1 MSSPPPKQSLSSP
14 TSGNTPQPVLPTP
27 SSSTSVSLR
36 QLNHNKQS
44 QMRRELEQ
52 QLIEKQKQLQESNSG
67 IGKNVLARQVSQL
80 QDRLKEMDNNISHEE
95 LQPTSSVDRLR
106 SLERDL
112 SSYRSHPLSP
122 GISSIRNK
130 EKLLNQR
137 SPTHTTTSV
146 NSTGLDPLPS
156 PTTSTLLPPAHGH
169 DSTSMLPL
177 PPPPTGSTP
186 TKRRSKIPNTDRRNT
201 DIEFATE
208 IGQGLLLEV
217 RKMQALLQEKE
228 EKLRTLEN
236 QKADLERTAEAMAKQ
251 MRQREENEEKL
262 KEETWNLE
270 LAKQEL
276 VVSVTDLQTNL
287 TKANAEQNKLAKQV
301 NELRTEIEQLRDREE
316 KLTTTIDK
324 MKQRHEQDMSS
335 LRRHAAGIQREKSD
349 QSKQIEAL
357 TSELAIAKAQ
367 SRIGKHAS
375 MEADA
380 HLRRSDK
387 EQTDSDQAKSTLAV
401 RNDSSPSTSPPSSPK
416 QSPTRN
422 QAMEVETLKTSLAHA
437 HRIIS
442 GLRSNLHKEKTEKFE
457 FKKLLAESQET
468 IEQLQNDPRMWV
480 DAGPTRGAGGSS
492 SNMSARV
499 EDGQFGGRRSHKAS
513 TSSASKR
520 RGKKT
525 LDPRRSNSNKL
536 SKSRNTGDNDS
547 VYSYTSMS
555 DNEDS
560 ELDSFDESDADAFN
574 SNSNHKNGKSTS
586 KKAAAI
592 GFTPLSSELSQ
603 SQAQKPVA
611 MDAQVN
617 TDELDVLPPLAT
629 VIDTDTST
637 APRSLSD
644 ELGMAMSRTPSTA
657 AAAATKEP
665 SITDSLKNVTG
676 GIAAAIGMG
685 ALLDNDKKTGIEIS
699 TQTDEEPAKAIT
711 CEISTQTEQ
720 ATLHDV
726 TQAAFSLEPEDPAI
740 AQAALA
746 AAITESRKA
755 ALENAVDQQTQSEPE
770 DPSIAEAAL
779 AAATAAAVLA
789 SRKQALE
796 SAVDQE
802 TQSKVEDPAIAE
814 AAITAAIAASRQ
826 LAFESAVSQET
837 QCDPAIQEA
846 MVADALANARKT
858 ALDSAIDHETQSD
871 PEDPS
876 IAEAALAAAT
886 AAAVLNSRKQAL
898 ESAVDQEIQCDP
910 EDPFIAEAATASA
923 IVASR
928 QHALES
934 AVSQETQCDP
944 EDPSIQDALI
954 ANALAASRKSALE
967 SAIDQ
972 EIQCDP
978 EDPAIAEAALAA
990 ATAAATAAAVLASR
1004 QEALASAVHQETQS
1018 ETEDPSI
1025 AEAALA
1031 ASNAAAIA
1039 ASRKAALEAAISQE
1053 TQSEAVPVVD
1063 HEIQCDPVV
1072 GTDCGVQSQVD
1083 SVDASIQSELVE
1095 TKDSDV
1101 QYESI
1106 DTADAS
1112 VQHEETDESRE
1123 LAAAAI
1129 AASALAAKELA
1140 VQHHSIGTQSEDVP
1154 TSDESTQCEV
1164 AAVLDH
1170 ETQYD
1175 VPAGID
1181 HSTQSTLAE
1190 TLECGVQSEAPLTVD
1205 ADVPVQH
1212 DLADTK
1218 DAQVQYE
1225 TPDVSSSK
1233 AILPVPLVLGGH
1245 GDQDKEALTVP
1256 AASTEEED
1264 EEFFDASA
1272 DSKPSSHNTI
1282 KNAAVFNNAV
1292 PASRAIKS
1300 DQPDSIADGQTH
1312 EEKDSHSLPFAAAA
1326 AAPAAIATS
1335 RSINTTDASPNK
1347 APDASYDTASEP
1359 RHEIVPEKVF
1369 TKAETDAL
1377 VASAVAMALANAAAS
1392 QKREE
1397 PTTKILNVDDVEEED
1412 SKRHTCDMSH
1422 NNNNSN
1428 TIAPNHDADSAVVSH
1443 SSGIVSRDDEEPISE
1458 EDYGNVVVHLPR
1470 EEDTITSSPYQDKRQ
1485 QQRELEELAI
1495 LNRHDQAPR
1504 SVGNEFEHHA
1514 SKPRSLELSMGPVM
1528 TYGKE
1533 PVDVANDAATGA
1545 VAGAVAGAI
1554 ATGATLHHHHQQ
1566 QQETDEEDIMDIP
1579 VRPANPPPAALLS
1592 RAALSPTFNE
1602 RSMSPVSVPSSKGK
1616 APYDSYSGLSSP
1628 TTNDDNQPS
1637 SSRLDLNK
1645 RGSVSVSSL
1654 STTNTNEQLQ
1664 SMASSQYD
1672 ASGRGSTGAGTTDPN
1687 MINLITQTMIGDWMY
1702 KYTRKAV
1709 GGGLSENR
1717 HQRYFW
1723 IHPYT
1728 NTLYWSTAGPGGNGN
1743 GHEAKAKCAL
1753 IENIT
1758 AVPDYTSNANGLP
1771 NVSLLIQ
1778 TSQRQLKLTA
1788 PTMEKHERWLESIQ
1802 YLIAR
1807 NANGSNAGL
1816 TLLNDASRRG
1826 PENSMNNRSVSSGT
1840 TGSLLNRP
1848 SFRRIHDIFQQ
1859 PSVSTSAPSMATSTG
1874 DDHTDLDDEEDE
1886 VLEDVRMCCNGKHHV
1901 SKLEKDHTHRHQYRK
1916 RKNHHDKTRNTIPTV
1931 G

>member
-52 QLIEKQKQLQESNSG
+52 QLIEKQRQLQESSSG

-80 QDRLKEMDNNISHEE
+80 QDRLKELDNNINSEE

-112 SSYRSHPLSP
+112 TSYRSHPLSP

-137 SPTHTTTSV
+137 SPTHTTTSA

-236 QKADLERTAEAMAKQ
+236 QKADLERAAEAMAKQ

-316 KLTTTIDK
+316 KLTTTIDN

-357 TSELAIAKAQ
+357 QSELAIAKAQ

-380 HLRRSDK
+380 NLRRGEK
-387 EQTDSDQAKSTLAV
+387 EQTDGDQAKSTLAV
-401 RNDSSPSTSPPSSPK
+401 KNDSSPSTSPPSSPK

-457 FKKLLAESQET
+457 LKKLLAESQET

-480 DAGPTRGAGGSS
+480 DAGPTRGGGGSS
-492 SNMSARV
+492 SNMNARI

-513 TSSASKR
+513 TSSTSKR
-520 RGKKT
+520 RGKKA
-525 LDPRRSNSNKL
+525 LDPRRSNSNRL
-536 SKSRNTGDNDS
+536 NKSRIAGDHDS
-547 VYSYTSMS
+547 VHSYTSMS
-555 DNEDS
+555 DNDDS
-560 ELDSFDESDADAFN
+560 ELDSFDESDTDPINTAFN
-574 SNSNHKNGKSTS
+574 NNKSIS

-611 MDAQVN
+611 VDAQVN
-617 TDELDVLPPLAT
+617 TDTLDVLPPLAT
-629 VIDTDTST
+629 VISTETST
-637 APRSLSD
+637 APRSLGD
-644 ELGMAMSRTPSTA
+644 ELGMAMSRSPSLA
-657 AAAATKEP
+657 PEEP
-665 SITDSLKNVTG
+665 SITDSIKNVTG

-685 ALLDNDKKTGIEIS
+685 SLLQDKKEGVEISTQTEDPVKTITSEIS
-699 TQTDEEPAKAIT
+699 TQTDAPKQQMT
-711 CEISTQTEQ
+711 LQDVPQTS
-720 ATLHDV
+720 
-726 TQAAFSLEPEDPAI
+726 FSMEPEDPSI
-740 AQAALA
+740 AAAALA
-746 AAITESRKA
+746 AAIAESRKA
-755 ALENAVDQQTQSEPE
+755 ALENAVHQQVQSEPE

-802 TQSKVEDPAIAE
+802 TQSEVEDPA
-814 AAITAAIAASRQ
+814 
-826 LAFESAVSQET
+826 
-837 QCDPAIQEA
+837 
-846 MVADALANARKT
+846 
-858 ALDSAIDHETQSD
+858 
-871 PEDPS
+871 
-876 IAEAALAAAT
+876 
-886 AAAVLNSRKQAL
+886 
-898 ESAVDQEIQCDP
+898 
-910 EDPFIAEAATASA
+910 IAEAATASA

-928 QHALES
+928 KLALESAISQETQCDPSIQEAIISDALAESRKTALESAIDHETQCDPEDPSITEAALAAAVAAAVSDSRKQALESAIDQGIQSEVEDPSIAEAATASAIAASRQLALES

-944 EDPSIQDALI
+944 EDPSIQEAII
-954 ANALAASRKSALE
+954 ANALSASRKSALE

-990 ATAAATAAAVLASR
+990 AAAAAVLASR
-1004 QEALASAVHQETQS
+1004 KEAYASAVHQETQS
-1018 ETEDPSI
+1018 EAEDPSI
-1025 AEAALA
+1025 ADAAAAAAIAASRLAAIESAVEQGTQCEPEDPSVALA
-1031 ASNAAAIA
+1031 ATAAAIA
-1039 ASRKAALEAAISQE
+1039 ASRKEAIESAISQE
-1053 TQSEAVPVVD
+1053 S
-1063 HEIQCDPVV
+1063 QCDPVE
-1072 GTDCGVQSQVD
+1072 GTDCGVQSEID
-1083 SVDASIQSELVE
+1083 SVDACTQSNMIQ

-1101 QYESI
+1101 QYEAI
-1106 DTADAS
+1106 ETVDAG
-1112 VQHEETDESRE
+1112 VQHQESEESRE
-1123 LAAAAI
+1123 LAAAAAAAAI
-1129 AASALAAKELA
+1129 AASALTAKELA
-1140 VQHHSIGTQSEDVP
+1140 VQHNSIGTQSEETQ

-1164 AAVLDH
+1164 AAMLDH

-1175 VPAGID
+1175 IPTGVD

-1190 TLECGVQSEAPLTVD
+1190 TLERGVQSEAPVTVD
-1205 ADVPVQH
+1205 ADVLTQY
-1212 DLADTK
+1212 DLVETK

-1225 TPDVSSSK
+1225 EPTVSQK
-1233 AILPVPLVLGGH
+1233 NAILPVPLVLGSH
-1245 GDQDKEALTVP
+1245 GDQDNEAIP
-1256 AASTEEED
+1256 AITADDDD

-1272 DSKPSSHNTI
+1272 DSKPSSRNTI
-1282 KNAAVFNNAV
+1282 KNAAIFNNAK
-1292 PASRAIKS
+1292 PAAREIKPGQDGS
-1300 DQPDSIADGQTH
+1300 ADDEQLNEKNNHIA
-1312 EEKDSHSLPFAAAA
+1312 PVAAATV
-1326 AAPAAIATS
+1326 ATS
-1335 RSINTTDASPNK
+1335 RSIGKTDVAPN
-1347 APDASYDTASEP
+1347 STADSL
-1359 RHEIVPEKVF
+1359 HESQHETMSEKVF

-1377 VASAVAMALANAAAS
+1377 IASAVAMALANAAAA
-1392 QKREE
+1392 QKKGPVSEVLD
-1397 PTTKILNVDDVEEED
+1397 IDDLEDD

-1422 NNNNSN
+1422 NNNSN
-1428 TIAPNHDADSAVVSH
+1428 NIAPNHDVDSAVVSH
-1443 SSGIVSRDDEEPISE
+1443 SSGIVSRDEEEPVSE

-1470 EEDTITSSPYQDKRQ
+1470 EEDTITSSPYHEKRQ

-1495 LNRHDQAPR
+1495 LNRHDQAHR
-1504 SVGNEFEHHA
+1504 GVGTESEQYA
-1514 SKPRSLELSMGPVM
+1514 SKPRSLKLSMGPAI
-1528 TYGKE
+1528 TYEKE
-1533 PVDVANDAATGA
+1533 PVDLTNDAANGA
-1545 VAGAVAGAI
+1545 VAGVVAGGI
-1554 ATGATLHHHHQQ
+1554 AGGVLHHNQD
-1566 QQETDEEDIMDIP
+1566 ETDEEDIIDIP
-1579 VRPANPPPAALLS
+1579 VRPSNPPPAALLS
-1592 RAALSPTFNE
+1592 RAALSPAFNE

-1616 APYDSYSGLSSP
+1616 APYDSHSGVSSP
-1628 TTNDDNQPS
+1628 TTNDDNHPS

-1645 RGSVSVSSL
+1645 RGSISASSL

-1664 SMASSQYD
+1664 SITSSQYD
-1672 ASGRGSTGAGTTDPN
+1672 PSGRGSTGAGTTDPN
-1687 MINLITQTMIGDWMY
+1687 MINIITQTMIGDWMY

-1709 GGGLSENR
+1709 GGGLSEYR

-1728 NTLYWSTAGPGGNGN
+1728 NTLYWSTSGPGGNGN

-1807 NANGSNAGL
+1807 NANGSTAGL
-1816 TLLNDASRRG
+1816 TLLNDSNRRG
-1826 PENSMNNRSVSSGT
+1826 ENINNRSVSSGT

-1874 DDHTDLDDEEDE
+1874 DDHIDLDDDDDE
-1886 VLEDVRMCCNGKHHV
+1886 ALEDVRMCCNGKHHV

-1916 RKNHHDKTRNTIPTV
+1916 RKSHHHRSRGVTSTV

>member
-52 QLIEKQKQLQESNSG
+52 QLIEKQRQLQESNSG

-137 SPTHTTTSV
+137 SPTHTTTSA

-236 QKADLERTAEAMAKQ
+236 QKADLERAAEAMAKQ

-287 TKANAEQNKLAKQV
+287 SKANAEQNKLAKQV

-316 KLTTTIDK
+316 KLTTTIDN

-401 RNDSSPSTSPPSSPK
+401 KNDSSPSTSPPSSPK

-480 DAGPTRGAGGSS
+480 DAGPTRGTGGAS
-492 SNMSARV
+492 SNISARM

-513 TSSASKR
+513 TSSISKR

-536 SKSRNTGDNDS
+536 SKSRIAGDDDS

-555 DNEDS
+555 DNDDS
-560 ELDSFDESDADAFN
+560 ELDSFDESDADVTNATFN
-574 SNSNHKNGKSTS
+574 SS
-586 KKAAAI
+586 KPASRKAAAI

-603 SQAQKPVA
+603 SQARKPVA
-611 MDAQVN
+611 VDAQVN
-617 TDELDVLPPLAT
+617 TDTLDALPPLAAVIRTDASST
-629 VIDTDTST
+629 V
-637 APRSLSD
+637 PRSLGD
-644 ELGMAMSRTPSTA
+644 ELGMAMSRTSPTA
-657 AAAATKEP
+657 AAATPQEP
-665 SITDSLKNVTG
+665 SITNSIKNATG
-676 GIAAAIGMG
+676 GIATALGID
-685 ALLDNDKKTGIEIS
+685 ALLDNDKKASVEIS
-699 TQTDEEPAKAIT
+699 TQTEEEPAKAT
-711 CEISTQTEQ
+711 ACEISTQTEQ
-720 ATLHDV
+720 ASLQDA
-726 TQAAFSLEPEDPAI
+726 TQAAVSVAPEDPSI

-746 AAITESRKA
+746 AAIAESRKA
-755 ALENAVDQQTQSEPE
+755 ALENAVDQQVQSEPE

-789 SRKQALE
+789 SRKEALA

-802 TQSKVEDPAIAE
+802 IQCDPEDPSIAE
-814 AAITAAIAASRQ
+814 AATAAAIAAS
-826 LAFESAVSQET
+826 
-837 QCDPAIQEA
+837 P
-846 MVADALANARKT
+846 

-876 IAEAALAAAT
+876 VQEALIAAAT
-886 AAAVLNSRKQAL
+886 AAAMLDSRKQAL
-898 ESAVDQEIQCDP
+898 ASAVDQEIQCDP
-910 EDPFIAEAATASA
+910 EDPSIAEAAAAAAIAASPALDSA
-923 IVASR
+923 ID
-928 QHALES
+928 H
-934 AVSQETQCDP
+934 ETQSDP
-944 EDPSIQDALI
+944 EDPSVQEALL
-954 ANALAASRKSALE
+954 ANALSASRQSALA

-972 EIQCDP
+972 EIQCNP

-990 ATAAATAAAVLASR
+990 AAAAAVLASR
-1004 QEALASAVHQETQS
+1004 QEAFASGVHQETQS

-1025 AEAALA
+1025 AEAGMAASNAAAIAASRSAAIESAVEQGTQCEPEDPSVALA
-1031 ASNAAAIA
+1031 ATAAAIA
-1039 ASRKAALEAAISQE
+1039 ASRKAALESAISQE

-1083 SVDASIQSELVE
+1083 SMDASIQSELME
-1095 TKDSDV
+1095 TKDSGA
-1101 QYESI
+1101 QYDAI

-1112 VQHEETDESRE
+1112 VQHEETNESRE

-1140 VQHHSIGTQSEDVP
+1140 VQHHSMGTQSEPAP

-1175 VPAGID
+1175 APAGID

-1205 ADVPVQH
+1205 ADVSVQH
-1212 DLADTK
+1212 DLVDTK

-1225 TPDVSSSK
+1225 APDVSSSK
-1233 AILPVPLVLGGH
+1233 TILPIPLVVGGH
-1245 GDQDKEALTVP
+1245 GDQDKEALAVP
-1256 AASTEEED
+1256 ATSTEEDD

-1272 DSKPSSHNTI
+1272 DSKPSSRNTI
-1282 KNAAVFNNAV
+1282 KNAAVFNNAS
-1292 PASRAIKS
+1292 PSSRDIKPTS
-1300 DQPDSIADGQTH
+1300 FIVDEQTK
-1312 EEKDSHSLPFAAAA
+1312 EEKDGHRTPIVAATAAAVVA
-1326 AAPAAIATS
+1326 S
-1335 RSINTTDASPNK
+1335 RSISTTEASPNST
-1347 APDASYDTASEP
+1347 ADVLHEIASEP
-1359 RHEIVPEKVF
+1359 QHGGVTEKVF

-1377 VASAVAMALANAAAS
+1377 IASAVALALSNAAAF
-1392 QKREE
+1392 QKKEE
-1397 PTTKILNVDDVEEED
+1397 PITEILDVDDVEQED

-1422 NNNNSN
+1422 NNNNNSK
-1428 TIAPNHDADSAVVSH
+1428 TIAPSHDADSAVVSH
-1443 SSGIVSRDDEEPISE
+1443 SSGIVSRDDEEPVSE

-1470 EEDTITSSPYQDKRQ
+1470 EEDTITSSPYHDKRQ

-1495 LNRHDQAPR
+1495 LSRHDQVPR
-1504 SVGNEFEHHA
+1504 HVGNEFEHHA
-1514 SKPRSLELSMGPVM
+1514 SKPRSLELSMGPAM
-1528 TYGKE
+1528 TFGKA
-1533 PVDVANDAATGA
+1533 PVDATNDATKGDVTGV
-1545 VAGAVAGAI
+1545 VAGVVSD
-1554 ATGATLHHHHQQ
+1554 HQ

-1592 RAALSPTFNE
+1592 RAAFSPTFNE
-1602 RSMSPVSVPSSKGK
+1602 RYKSPVSAPSSKGK

-1645 RGSVSVSSL
+1645 RGSVSASSL

-1664 SMASSQYD
+1664 SITSSQYD
-1672 ASGRGSTGAGTTDPN
+1672 PSGRGSTGAGTTDPN

-1826 PENSMNNRSVSSGT
+1826 AEGNMNNRSISSGT

-1874 DDHTDLDDEEDE
+1874 DDHIDLDDEEDE
-1886 VLEDVRMCCNGKHHV
+1886 ALEDVRMCCNGKHHV
-1901 SKLEKDHTHRHQYRK
+1901 SKLEKDHAHRHHYRK
-1916 RKNHHDKTRNTIPTV
+1916 RKSHHDKSRNTIPTV